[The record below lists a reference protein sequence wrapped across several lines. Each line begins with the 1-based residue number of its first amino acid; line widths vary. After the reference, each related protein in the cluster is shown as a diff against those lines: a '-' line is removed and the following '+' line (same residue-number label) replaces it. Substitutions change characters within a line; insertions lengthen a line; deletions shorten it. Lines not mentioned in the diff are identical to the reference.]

1 MNKLLI
7 AMSVMTAIII
17 ERETNN
23 YWELIKNVSTEVKL
37 ALISRLSNSII
48 SEVAENKDAA
58 NRLIDDILR
67 NAPKNASITEEDILQ
82 EIKSVR
88 V

>member
-1 MNKLLI
+1 MQREI
-7 AMSVMTAIII
+7 RIEVMTAIII

-48 SEVAENKDAA
+48 GEVAENKDAA

>member
-1 MNKLLI
+1 
-7 AMSVMTAIII
+7 MTAIII

-48 SEVAENKDAA
+48 GEVAENKDAA

>member
-1 MNKLLI
+1 
-7 AMSVMTAIII
+7 MTAIII

-48 SEVAENKDAA
+48 GEVAENKDAA

-67 NAPKNASITEEDILQ
+67 NVPKNASITEEDILQ

>member
-1 MNKLLI
+1 MQREI
-7 AMSVMTAIII
+7 RIEVMTAIII

-48 SEVAENKDAA
+48 SEVAENRDAA

>member
-1 MNKLLI
+1 
-7 AMSVMTAIII
+7 MTAIII

-48 SEVAENKDAA
+48 SEVAENKDAV

>member
-1 MNKLLI
+1 
-7 AMSVMTAIII
+7 MTAIII

-82 EIKSVR
+82 EIKFVR

>member
-1 MNKLLI
+1 
-7 AMSVMTAIII
+7 MTAIII

-48 SEVAENKDAA
+48 SDVAENKDAA

>member
-1 MNKLLI
+1 MQREI
-7 AMSVMTAIII
+7 RIEVMTAIII

>member
-1 MNKLLI
+1 MQREI
-7 AMSVMTAIII
+7 RIEVMTAIII

-82 EIKSVR
+82 EIKSLR

>member
-1 MNKLLI
+1 LQREI
-7 AMSVMTAIII
+7 RIEVMTAIII

>member
-1 MNKLLI
+1 
-7 AMSVMTAIII
+7 MTAIII

-37 ALISRLSNSII
+37 ALISRLSKSII
-48 SEVAENKDAA
+48 GEVAENKEAA